1 MLLPEAFF
9 PGDPGAAWFVGG
21 GLSNI
26 VVEVTSFNLNAGIDA
41 NVFEARDAEIEQDFA
56 SVQPGFLKRM
66 SGVDANGKYVIM
78 VFWESLTD
86 ADASIAAFGIDPT
99 VGDYFGMIDA
109 NTFAAERYTSLSF
122 PNINFSLAIDNVIEI
137 TTFNINDGIDAAI
150 FEARDAEIEQ
160 DFASLQDGFVRRT
173 SGVDANGKYAV
184 IVFWQTLAH
193 ADASIAAF
201 GIDPTVGD
209 YFGMIDANTFA
220 AERFGIFN

>member
-1 MLLPEAFF
+1 MQNAQGIIKGNQILSTGGVATNQQEVIDELQVLYPDYLVGGLLLSLPEAFF

-137 TTFNINDGIDAAI
+137 TTFNINLSTCASGRGYVPSCSMGFCVAI
-150 FEARDAEIEQ
+150 TKNGSS
-160 DFASLQDGFVRRT
+160 SL
-173 SGVDANGKYAV
+173 
-184 IVFWQTLAH
+184 
-193 ADASIAAF
+193 
-201 GIDPTVGD
+201 
-209 YFGMIDANTFA
+209 
-220 AERFGIFN
+220 